1 MQSTHRARHQ
11 ARAQQS
17 PHLVDKFLS
26 AKFESHAEQ
35 EQVALSRLP
44 LRLSDQWLWQVRP
57 VIRHRREKL
66 GLAVKNCRNIAL

>member
-1 MQSTHRARHQ
+1 MLSSRRARHQ

-26 AKFESHAEQ
+26 AKFESRAEQ

-44 LRLSDQWLWQVRP
+44 LRLSDQ
-57 VIRHRREKL
+57 
-66 GLAVKNCRNIAL
+66 